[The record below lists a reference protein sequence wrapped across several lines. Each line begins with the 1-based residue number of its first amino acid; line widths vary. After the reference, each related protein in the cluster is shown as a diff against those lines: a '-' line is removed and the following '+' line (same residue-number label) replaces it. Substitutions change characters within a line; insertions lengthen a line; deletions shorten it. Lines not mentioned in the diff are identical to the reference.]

1 MEQIEFLIVF
11 FLLPCYF
18 HIVYQAPEKSV
29 ESSAM
34 ERSEILIKLE
44 KYKKNNQEKYR
55 ISKIGVFGSI
65 AKGTAGEQ
73 SDIVIEQKEPDLFLL
88 GTIKMDLEH
97 EFDRKVD
104 IIRIREGMNAF
115 LRNRIAQEA
124 IYV

>member
-1 MEQIEFLIVF
+1 
-11 FLLPCYF
+11 
-18 HIVYQAPEKSV
+18 
-29 ESSAM
+29 M

-44 KYKKNNQEKYR
+44 KYKKDNQEKYR

-73 SDIVIEQKEPDLFLL
+73 SDIDIVIEQKEPDLFLL

-104 IIRIREGMNAF
+104 IIRIREGMNVF